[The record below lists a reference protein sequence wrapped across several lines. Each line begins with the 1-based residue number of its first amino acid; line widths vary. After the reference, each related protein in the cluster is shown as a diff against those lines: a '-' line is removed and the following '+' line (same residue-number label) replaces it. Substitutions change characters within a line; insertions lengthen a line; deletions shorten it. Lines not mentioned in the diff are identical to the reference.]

1 MTLPPARPGLRKARR
16 PPLLNSREVRLVS
29 SSDVRVGELF
39 ETADVVSEGASRVDG
54 KQRAYF
60 GSSNIILL
68 IGSEETREGLDRVAQ
83 VLARDPHVRLRAMRL
98 ARREA
103 AQRANGPLERLR
115 SAHHGGSLSARRH
128 GARRCRGKRAPRTS
142 QELARLKRN
151 RGRRCARRD
160 RCSPWR
166 RSLLNRKSVG
176 GGGLTHVMKRAR
188 SPRVIFRGDTL
199 V

>member
-16 PPLLNSREVRLVS
+16 PPLLTSREVRLVS

-103 AQRANGPLERLR
+103 AQRANGPLERLE
-115 SAHHGGSLSARRH
+115 AHITVAPCS
-128 GARRCRGKRAPRTS
+128 RGITVHVDVEATVLPER
-142 QELARLKRN
+142 
-151 RGRRCARRD
+151 
-160 RCSPWR
+160 R
-166 RSLLNRKSVG
+166 RSSRTADGTTEGTADEDAPNATDAPLGSGV
-176 GGGLTHVMKRAR
+176 
-188 SPRVIFRGDTL
+188 F
-199 V
+199 